1 MGFFSKLNIFKKK
14 EVPVEEEA
22 TWTVSEKAL
31 SLVIGV
37 LTPEIMGLYSDSTE
51 ITMKAVMKITA
62 GLLRKNIHVI
72 IDTTSLSYTLHPKEV
87 HRVFLTR
94 VGDRISEGEDIVY
107 HRMDVVQN
115 SPTDPNM
122 LEVLR
127 INPQDFLRIYMIV
140 DGEEINISS
149 LIADCSTFGIVSE
162 VYKEIRDKQSDVPDT
177 IDNVIQLSTH
187 RNRK

>member
-14 EVPVEEEA
+14 EVPAEGA
-22 TWTVSEKAL
+22 TGTVSEKAL
-31 SLVIGV
+31 SLVLGA
-37 LTPEIMGLYSDSTE
+37 LTPEIMELYSDSTE
-51 ITMKAVMKITA
+51 IIMEAVMKITA
-62 GLLRKNIHVI
+62 GLLRKNIHVR

-87 HRVFLTR
+87 QRVFLTR
-94 VGDRISEGEDIVY
+94 VADEISEDERIIY

-115 SPTDPNM
+115 SFTDPNM

-127 INPQDFLRIYMIV
+127 INPHDFLRIYMIV

-149 LIADCSTFGIVSE
+149 LVADCSTFGIVSG
-162 VYKEIRDKQSDVPDT
+162 VYKEIRAKQSDVPDT